1 MLLYNLSSK
10 IVSSIFFHTIVLR
23 EGIFYMAIKKQKSIC
38 PIKYILAVFGGKW
51 KLPTICIIAN
61 GKKVRYGQ
69 IKRGLGSITNMMLSK
84 TLKELEKDGVIY
96 RKQYNEVPPHVEYTL
111 SDAGKTILPVLDEM
125 GNWAIKQMK
134 KKNIMPNCPG
144 CSGNSK

>member
-1 MLLYNLSSK
+1 
-10 IVSSIFFHTIVLR
+10 
-23 EGIFYMAIKKQKSIC
+23 MAIKKQKSIC

-51 KLPTICIIAN
+51 KLPIICILAN
-61 GKKVRYGQ
+61 GHPVRYGQ

-111 SDAGKTILPVLDEM
+111 SDAGKTILPVLTEM

-134 KKNIMPNCPG
+134 KKNITPSCPS
-144 CSGNSK
+144 CSGNSKEKKI